1 MHIDYLMTH
10 RTKKLMNPYTS
21 VTTQI

>member
-10 RTKKLMNPYTS
+10 RTMKLMNPYTS